1 MAPNVIEK
9 IADAT
14 HLPGSPEQKKPKFDK
29 AKVTVIFV
37 LGGPGAGKGT
47 QCSLLVKKYNFA
59 HLSAGDL
66 LRAEQDRPD
75 SEFGDLIKSYIRE
88 GQIVPLEVTIKLIEN
103 AVDAVLV
110 SKTGEGW
117 GDGKGRF
124 LIDGFPR
131 KMDQAIK
138 FEEDLCTSSLVLFL
152 TTDEKTML
160 DRLLERGKTSGRDDD
175 NIESIKKR
183 FVTYKETT
191 MPVIEHYEKIGRVAP
206 VDGSPAVEV
215 VHAEVVVAVT
225 KVLS

>member
-1 MAPNVIEK
+1 MVPNIVEK
-9 IADAT
+9 IADAL
-14 HLPGSPEQKKPKFDK
+14 HLPGSHKQPKFDN

-75 SEFGDLIKSYIRE
+75 SEFGDLIRRYIRE
-88 GQIVPLEVTIKLIEN
+88 GEIVPMEVTIKLLEN
-103 AVDAVLV
+103 AMDAVLV

-131 KMDQAIK
+131 KMDQALK
-138 FEEDLCTSSLVLFL
+138 FEEDVCTSSLVLFF
-152 TTDEKTML
+152 TTDEQTML
-160 DRLLERGKTSGRDDD
+160 DRLMERSKTSGRDDD

-191 MPVIEHYEKIGRVAP
+191 MPVIEHYEKIGKVAQ
-206 VDGSPAVEV
+206 VDSSPAVDE
-215 VHAEVVVAVT
+215 VHAAAVVFVA
-225 KVLS
+225 KVLT